1 MRRMSCE
8 HLEAFLPQGCDG
20 NTKEAS
26 TRGKRG
32 WNKGAA
38 KGVARRGKRGEK
50 EDEEEAA
57 ETVGQHVQCHLVKL
71 PVMSLCAC
79 P

>member
-1 MRRMSCE
+1 MRRMSYE

-20 NTKEAS
+20 KTKEAS

-32 WNKGAA
+32 WNKGTA
-38 KGVARRGKRGEK
+38 KGVGGEGGDK

>member
-1 MRRMSCE
+1 MRRMSYE

-20 NTKEAS
+20 KTKEAS

-32 WNKGAA
+32 WNKGAT
-38 KGVARRGKRGEK
+38 KGVRGGVWWYK

>member
-20 NTKEAS
+20 KTKEAS

-38 KGVARRGKRGEK
+38 KGVRGKGGNGETK
-50 EDEEEAA
+50 RMGKRLQRLSGN
-57 ETVGQHVQCHLVKL
+57 TFSVI
-71 PVMSLCAC
+71 
-79 P
+79 

>member
-20 NTKEAS
+20 KTKEVS

-38 KGVARRGKRGEK
+38 KGVGGGGNGETKRMRKRLQRLSGN
-50 EDEEEAA
+50 
-57 ETVGQHVQCHLVKL
+57 TFSVI
-71 PVMSLCAC
+71 
-79 P
+79 